1 MPFDAPPQEPG
12 ARLDWMAPPQGRRQ
26 RPTTAAGRHVARL
39 ASAANPGPSGLDLV
53 HQLRVEA
60 DRRGELLSEF
70 VAPLAR
76 EPRRFIRQLKAVARP
91 TPVTIARIRALIE
104 GEPLP
109 ERLPPASGAFGPGFK
124 PASAEAQEKV
134 EFRRALAEEAARFRR
149 PGETLHDA
157 QLRLERELE
166 LAA

>member
-1 MPFDAPPQEPG
+1 MPSSAARLAGMAAPQE
-12 ARLDWMAPPQGRRQ
+12 RRQ
-26 RPTTAAGRHVARL
+26 RPTTAAGRHVERL
-39 ASAANPGPSGLDLV
+39 AAAANPGPSGLDLV

-76 EPRRFIRQLKAVARP
+76 DPRKFIRQLKTAARP

-109 ERLPPASGAFGPGFK
+109 ERLPPAAGAFGPGFK
-124 PASAEAQEKV
+124 PAATETQEKV
-134 EFRRALAEEAARFRR
+134 EFRRALAEEAARYRR

-157 QLRLERELE
+157 QRRLEREL
-166 LAA
+166 AA

>member
-1 MPFDAPPQEPG
+1 MAAPQEP
-12 ARLDWMAPPQGRRQ
+12 AARRQ
-26 RPTTAAGRHVARL
+26 RPTTAAGRHVARR
-39 ASAANPGPSGLDLV
+39 AAAANPGPSGLDLV
-53 HQLRVEA
+53 HRLRVEA

-76 EPRRFIRQLKAVARP
+76 EPRRFIRQLRSAARP
-91 TPVTIARIRALIE
+91 TPATIARVAALIA

-109 ERLPPASGAFGPGFK
+109 ERLPPATGAYGPGFK
-124 PASAEAQEKV
+124 PAATEAQEKV
-134 EFRRALAEEAARFRR
+134 EFQRALAEEAARFRR